1 MLDAPDTARTN
12 NFVTGYSHDASPISP
27 LPNKGEE
34 DVSINSVQLPFR
46 DRRLEGGDLGGV
58 RRLAVEGQHVALAR
72 DHDAVA
78 VGNLAG
84 EDHLG
89 KRILAMALDH
99 PLQRARAIG
108 GVPALG

>member
-46 DRRLEGGDLGGV
+46 DRRLELRDLGGL
-58 RRLAVEGQHVALAR
+58 RRLAIEGQHVALLR
-72 DHDAVA
+72 NRNLIAVDD
-78 VGNLAG
+78 VAG

-89 KRILAMALDH
+89 QRILHMALDH
-99 PLQRARAIG
+99 PF
-108 GVPALG
+108 